1 MARKQ
6 NFKVLWAFAA
16 SQDLE
21 SIVNYIA
28 RDNPQ
33 AAGRVLRKLR
43 KRAATLKT
51 FPERKRLVPELVDI
65 GLHLYRELLVTPW
78 RLVYRIT
85 NNTVYVMMVI
95 DGRRNAEDLL
105 LERLVRQV

>member
-1 MARKQ
+1 MPKKQ
-6 NFKVLWAFAA
+6 NFKVLWTFAA

-21 SIVNYIA
+21 SIVDFVA
-28 RDNPQ
+28 RDSPQ
-33 AAGRVLRKLR
+33 AATGILRNLR
-43 KRAATLKT
+43 KRAETLKA
-51 FPERKRLVPELVDI
+51 FPGRGRLVPELADI

-78 RLVYRIT
+78 RVVYRIS

>member
-1 MARKQ
+1 VLKKQ
-6 NFKVLWAFAA
+6 NFKVQWTFAA

-21 SIVNYIA
+21 SIVDFVA

-33 AAGRVLRKLR
+33 AARRVLRNLK
-43 KRAATLKT
+43 KKADTLKS
-51 FPERKRLVPELVDI
+51 FPQRGRVVPELADI
-65 GLHLYRELLVTPW
+65 GLHLYRETLVTPW
-78 RLVYRIT
+78 RIVYRISSD
-85 NNTVYVMMVI
+85 TVHVMMVI